1 MRANPDQKGKKSL
14 QKSIISYVPKSKRM
28 NKDHSEKMDFDDNT
42 TENDSSENADD
53 EIEQVLLTDSNRK
66 KYIKKHFTYIDYR
79 NNHSHYICNEM
90 KFEDG
95 IAYSCSYQER
105 DNRLDFYHVH
115 HWEKIENE
123 KKTPEQRKSISEYE
137 MLLKKISILAGH
149 YNFSFSVI
157 ESEQFWDIL
166 KSVFV

>member
-66 KYIKKHFTYIDYR
+66 KYIKKHFTYIGYR
-79 NNHSHYICNEM
+79 NNHSHY
-90 KFEDG
+90 
-95 IAYSCSYQER
+95 
-105 DNRLDFYHVH
+105 
-115 HWEKIENE
+115 
-123 KKTPEQRKSISEYE
+123 
-137 MLLKKISILAGH
+137 
-149 YNFSFSVI
+149 
-157 ESEQFWDIL
+157 
-166 KSVFV
+166 